1 VARAKKNGEESLV
14 LALACGATLEQ
25 AAQSAGLSV
34 RTAHRRLAE
43 PAFRQRLEALRSEM
57 MQRTGAML
65 LAAGME
71 AVKTLLT
78 LQSTTTP
85 AAVRLGAARAVLEF
99 SMRLRESNELAQR
112 IAALESQLQPGPPGP
127 PNL

>member
-1 VARAKKNGEESLV
+1 
-14 LALACGATLEQ
+14 
-25 AAQSAGLSV
+25 
-34 RTAHRRLAE
+34 
-43 PAFRQRLEALRSEM
+43 M

-65 LAAGME
+65 LAPGME

-78 LQSTTTP
+78 LHNSTTP

-99 SMRLRESNELAQR
+99 SMKIHESNELAQR

-127 PNL
+127 PNP